1 MSRLQTYSL
10 LQTFFCAMAMSP
22 EIRKKA
28 QEELE
33 LVVGLDRLPSYEDQ
47 EDLPYI
53 QAVYL
58 ECVRWLPVVPLGI
71 AHRLITDDYY
81 NGYFIPEG
89 TVIVPVR
96 CPYQIY
102 SSIPTDI
109 VC

>member
-1 MSRLQTYSL
+1 MGHLQTYSL
-10 LQTFFCAMAMSP
+10 IQTFFCAMAMSP

-58 ECVRWLPVVPLGI
+58 ECVRWLPVVPPR
-71 AHRLITDDYY
+71 HCSPPHYRRLLQRL
-81 NGYFIPEG
+81 FH
-89 TVIVPVR
+89 
-96 CPYQIY
+96 
-102 SSIPTDI
+102 S
-109 VC
+109 